1 VTFTV
6 LFFPLAFLLASSSI
20 ADGTLEAA
28 GASVLPTSR
37 TVANSIY
44 FGGDILTMANDTAEY
59 AEAVAVLNG
68 KILFVG
74 KKEQALLHQ
83 SDETVMVDLEG
94 NTMMPGFIEPHLHPS
109 IAAIML
115 PNEIIAP
122 YDWVLPDETKIGVQG
137 HNNYIDRITTSIEEN
152 AQSDNVYFIWG
163 YHQLWHGE
171 LSRDILNSI
180 APDQPVAI
188 IHRSF
193 HEIYLND
200 AAIAAIGIEEKDF
213 LGNPQVDWE
222 AGHFYEGGWLA
233 LVPRMASNL
242 LDLKRYLKGLS
253 IMSQLVVQNGITT
266 IAEPGF
272 PSANF
277 EAEYALLKVEMDKQP
292 PYSVYLIPNG
302 TQLYRMKGGNEQALA
317 FTRTLDEKYN
327 TDNIKFL
334 PNQIKLFSDGAIY
347 SQLMQMENGYTDGHD
362 GEWMTPPDL
371 LEDQLSLYWD
381 NDYKIHVHSNGDLG
395 IQQVLDFNSADQRRN
410 PRSDHR
416 LTLHHMGYFTD
427 AQAQQVADL
436 GMEASVNPYYLWALA
451 DKYSEIGLGK
461 ERGENLVRINSL
473 AEKNVP
479 ISFHSDFSMA
489 PMEPLTLA
497 WTAVNRVTSQG
508 SKFSQDQRINVY
520 TALQA
525 ITINA
530 ARVLNLE
537 NEIGSIEPE
546 KNANFV
552 LLDENPLKMEPMA
565 LKDIKVLGTVYRG
578 G

>member
-1 VTFTV
+1 MTFPV
-6 LFFPLAFLLASSSI
+6 LFLPLAFLLAASSA
-20 ADGTLEAA
+20 ADAPPQTAKS
-28 GASVLPTSR
+28 SVVPTVK

-44 FGGDILTMANDTAEY
+44 FGGDILTMATDAAQY

-68 KILFVG
+68 KILYVG
-74 KKEQALLHQ
+74 TSKGALLHQ
-83 SDETVMVDLEG
+83 SDETTMVDLKG
-94 NTMMPGFIEPHLHPS
+94 KTMMPGFIEPHLHPS

-122 YDWVLPDETKIGVQG
+122 YDWVLPDETKRGVQG
-137 HNNYIDRITTSIEEN
+137 HDNYINRITESIKTN
-152 AQSDNVYFIWG
+152 AQSDSVYFIWG

-171 LSRDILNSI
+171 LSRELLNNI

-200 AAIAAIGIEEKDF
+200 AAIAAIGIEEADF
-213 LGNPQVDWE
+213 QNNPQVDWN

-233 LVPRMASNL
+233 LVPRMASSL
-242 LDLKRYLKGLS
+242 LDIERYLKGLS
-253 IMSQLVVQNGITT
+253 IMSQLVIQNGITT

-277 EAEYALLKVEMDKQP
+277 EAEYALLKLEMDKLP

-302 TQLYRMKGGNEQALA
+302 TQLYRMKGGNKEALA
-317 FTRTLDEKYN
+317 FTRTLDAKYN
-327 TDNIKFL
+327 TENIQFL

-347 SQLMQMENGYTDGHD
+347 SQLMQMEDGYTDGHN
-362 GEWMTPPDL
+362 GEWMTPPAL
-371 LEDQLSLYWD
+371 LEEQLSLYWD
-381 NDYKIHVHSNGDLG
+381 NDYKIHVHANGDLG
-395 IQQVLDFNSADQRRN
+395 IQQVLDFNRADQIRN
-410 PRSDHR
+410 PRADHR

-436 GMEASVNPYYLWALA
+436 GMDASVNPYYLWALA
-451 DKYSEIGLGK
+451 DKYSAMGLGE
-461 ERGENLVRINSL
+461 ERAENLVRVNSL
-473 AEKNVP
+473 AERNVP

-508 SKFSQDQRINVY
+508 SKFSQDQRVDVY

-525 ITINA
+525 IT
-530 ARVLNLE
+530 
-537 NEIGSIEPE
+537 
-546 KNANFV
+546 
-552 LLDENPLKMEPMA
+552 
-565 LKDIKVLGTVYRG
+565 
-578 G
+578 